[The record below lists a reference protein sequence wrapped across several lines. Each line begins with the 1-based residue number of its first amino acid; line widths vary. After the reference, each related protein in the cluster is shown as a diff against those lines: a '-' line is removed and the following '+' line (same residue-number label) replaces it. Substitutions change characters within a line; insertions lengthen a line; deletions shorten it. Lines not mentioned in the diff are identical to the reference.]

1 MLSSK
6 NMNDKIYNKG
16 KTNLFI
22 IEGITNDGTHLQGVL
37 YAHTVLVAFIYV
49 IGVNSHSNL
58 RREVLFL
65 SPFYR

>member
-22 IEGITNDGTHLQGVL
+22 IEGIINDGTHLQGVL

-49 IGVNSHSNL
+49 IGVSSHSNL
-58 RREVLFL
+58 MREVLFL